1 MTTNKIIGALV
12 NTQNQVDQLSRAG
25 LHACGG
31 TFRHSTAQSILTTG
45 TALTFDTEIR
55 NSGLTVDATNK
66 QFTVNT
72 GGMFVISLSFL
83 INLNVNFIIR
93 MEVNG
98 INTNIMDA
106 TPTGLSLARTAMIM
120 KYLQKNHVLSFTAF
134 TATNCSILPVTEDA
148 TNESPILQICQ
159 VSPKFKGS

>member
-12 NTQNQVDQLSRAG
+12 NTQNQVDQLIRNP

-45 TALTFDTEIR
+45 SALTFDTEIR

-72 GGMFVISLSFL
+72 GGMFIISISFF

-98 INTNIMDA
+98 INTNVMDA
-106 TPTGLSLARTAMIM
+106 TPTGLSQSRTAIIM
-120 KYLQKNHVLSFTAF
+120 KYLQKNHVLTFTAY
-134 TATNCSILPVTEDA
+134 TATNCSILAVAEDLA
-148 TNESPILQICQ
+148 TESPILQICQ
-159 VSPKFKGS
+159 VSPKFTGV